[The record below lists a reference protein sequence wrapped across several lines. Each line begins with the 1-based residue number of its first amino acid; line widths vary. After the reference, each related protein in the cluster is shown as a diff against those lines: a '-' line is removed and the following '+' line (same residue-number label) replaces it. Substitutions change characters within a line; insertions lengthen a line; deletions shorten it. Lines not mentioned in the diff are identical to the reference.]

1 MKVNVQ
7 DIKVSQV
14 NSEIY
19 SLSSIEELMESIK
32 ILGLLQKPVINKQT
46 NHLLSGHR
54 RIEAL
59 KRLGVKTVEVDF
71 INVNEDDEILY
82 LIHYNQTRVKSVFS
96 LLMEYDF
103 LKKYYKKNKSKIQSR
118 GLTIRKIVSDDM
130 NLSDGQLARLLTI
143 RKHSPQNIELIPI

>member
-32 ILGLLQKPVINKQT
+32 ILGLLQKPVINKKT

-71 INVNEDDEILY
+71 INVNEDDEI
-82 LIHYNQTRVKSVFS
+82 
-96 LLMEYDF
+96 
-103 LKKYYKKNKSKIQSR
+103 
-118 GLTIRKIVSDDM
+118 
-130 NLSDGQLARLLTI
+130 
-143 RKHSPQNIELIPI
+143 